1 MIELQHVWMVR
12 QGRTILSDVDFAVGR
27 GEFVYL
33 VGPTG
38 AGKTSVLKL
47 IVFEERPT
55 RGIVFVGDYDSQ
67 TLREQDIPEVRR
79 RVGVCFQDL
88 RLLRNRSVF
97 ENVAFA
103 LEVTG
108 ARRPEVRRRTLEL
121 LVSADLVHRRDADS
135 DTLSGGE
142 QQRVAIARAMANDP
156 FVLVVDEPTANLDPE
171 STDRVVE
178 MLFDVNAQGTSVV
191 MATHDTALVGRYG
204 RRILSFE
211 GGRLQPRAQ

>member
-1 MIELQHVWMVR
+1 MVK
-12 QGRTILSDVDFAVGR
+12 QGRTILSDVDFTLGR

-55 RGIVFVGDYDSQ
+55 RGIVYVGNYDSQ
-67 TLREQDIPEVRR
+67 TLREHDIPELRR
-79 RVGVCFQDL
+79 KVGVCFQDL
-88 RLLRNRSVF
+88 RLLHDRTVF

-108 ARRPEVRRRTLEL
+108 ARRSEVKRRTLEL
-121 LVSADLVHRRDADS
+121 LALADLVHRRDALPG
-135 DTLSGGE
+135 TLSGGE
-142 QQRVAIARAMANDP
+142 QQRVALARALVNDP
-156 FVLVVDEPTANLDPE
+156 FVLVVDEPTANLDSE

-178 MLFDVNAQGTSVV
+178 MLYSANAQGTSVV
-191 MATHDTALVGRYG
+191 MATHDTVLAGRHG
-204 RRILSFE
+204 RRVLSLE
-211 GGRLQPRAQ
+211 GGRLRRFAN